1 MLGKPLY
8 LDLASPTTETYYAFL
23 AKDPARGQL
32 VRLINY
38 SPINGNKK
46 GRELMKKNVKMVFT
60 PNIENL
66 HTLTTVWFSKDP
78 GHSYLISR
86 LDQFTK
92 LTNFTYA
99 GNINDLSHLEYIL
112 RKCPHLKL
120 LTLRIHQYS
129 MGEMRSVLFKDEIL
143 DWAKATIK

>member
-1 MLGKPLY
+1 MICKDWAKPAEVAMLGKPLY

-66 HTLTTVWFSKDP
+66 VGDSSSVEDDFVFE
-78 GHSYLISR
+78 YMNEISG
-86 LDQFTK
+86 T
-92 LTNFTYA
+92 
-99 GNINDLSHLEYIL
+99 
-112 RKCPHLKL
+112 
-120 LTLRIHQYS
+120 
-129 MGEMRSVLFKDEIL
+129 
-143 DWAKATIK
+143 